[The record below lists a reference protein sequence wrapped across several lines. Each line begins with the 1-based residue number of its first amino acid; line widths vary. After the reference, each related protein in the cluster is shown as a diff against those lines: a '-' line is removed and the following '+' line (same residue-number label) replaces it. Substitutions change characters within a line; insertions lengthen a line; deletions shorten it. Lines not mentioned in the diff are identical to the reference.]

1 MDLKKNDLF
10 TVKIA
15 DMSDDGAGIGKND
28 GFTWFVKD
36 AVTGDT
42 VEASVMKIKKSYG
55 FARLQK
61 ILEPSPFRVS
71 VRCPAARRC
80 GGCQL
85 QEMD

>member
-42 VEASVMKIKKSYG
+42 V
-55 FARLQK
+55 
-61 ILEPSPFRVS
+61 
-71 VRCPAARRC
+71 
-80 GGCQL
+80 
-85 QEMD
+85 